1 MSWFDLQIQEVWSR
15 LGQNRVWFDA
25 GTALRQPEGT
35 SGLLTNTSSSPLT
48 SDARFGHQLP
58 SQPAAHPPF
67 LRAARWLLAPTY
79 LTKGEEGQ
87 EVGGTCQTCNWAPY
101 IAYIG

>member
-48 SDARFGHQLP
+48 SDARFGHQLLP
-58 SQPAAHPPF
+58 TSRLPLFYGLRGGCWHP
-67 LRAARWLLAPTY
+67 
-79 LTKGEEGQ
+79 LT
-87 EVGGTCQTCNWAPY
+87 
-101 IAYIG
+101 

>member
-58 SQPAAHPPF
+58 TRAFLFFTSCEVAAGTH
-67 LRAARWLLAPTY
+67 LLD
-79 LTKGEEGQ
+79 KGR
-87 EVGGTCQTCNWAPY
+87 GGTGSWRHLPDV
-101 IAYIG
+101 

>member
-35 SGLLTNTSSSPLT
+35 SGLLTNTSSSDWTIEKDPQVCV
-48 SDARFGHQLP
+48 DEHF
-58 SQPAAHPPF
+58 
-67 LRAARWLLAPTY
+67 
-79 LTKGEEGQ
+79 
-87 EVGGTCQTCNWAPY
+87 
-101 IAYIG
+101 